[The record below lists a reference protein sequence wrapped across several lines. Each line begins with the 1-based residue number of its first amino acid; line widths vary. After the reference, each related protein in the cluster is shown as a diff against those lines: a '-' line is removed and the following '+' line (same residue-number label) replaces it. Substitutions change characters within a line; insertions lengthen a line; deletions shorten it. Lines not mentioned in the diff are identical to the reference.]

1 LIRMGRMNYLAH
13 LFLSPP
19 DDLSRL
25 GNIMADF
32 LRDVDREALPQAV
45 QEGILLHQKIDAFT
59 DSHSTVRELRDLF
72 SPQRKRFSGVVLDVV
87 FDHFLIQHWDKYSVE
102 DLDDFVEGSYT
113 SLRKHEHYMSEHM
126 QRVIGWMIKRDWIR
140 SYRDLSGIE
149 WALDGLAGRLKMVHG
164 FHGSIEEVSE
174 HYETIEQGF
183 LNFFP
188 DLIQLAHHE
197 QASTGV

>member
-1 LIRMGRMNYLAH
+1 MGRMNYLAH

-32 LRDVDREALPQAV
+32 LRDVDKSILPEPV
-45 QEGILLHQKIDAFT
+45 QEGIILHQRIDSFT
-59 DSHSTVRELRDLF
+59 DSHPRVRELRDLF

-113 SLRKHEHYMSEHM
+113 SLQKHEHYMSEHM

-149 WALDGLAGRLKMVHG
+149 WALDGLASRLKMTHG

-174 HYETIEQGF
+174 HYHTIEQGF
-183 LNFFP
+183 LTFFP
-188 DLIQLAHHE
+188 ELMQFAHSE
-197 QASTGV
+197 QARPDE